1 MVIKTIEEFERIKKS
16 SLLVGKTLGVVSEYL
31 KPGVE
36 TKEIDRL
43 AEEFI
48 RDNGGIPAFKGYS
61 GYPATLC
68 ISVNEQVVHGIPGKY
83 VIKEGDVVSV
93 DCGAVVDGYYGDYAY
108 TFAMGDVA
116 PEVKHLIDVTR
127 ESLYKGIEMAVAGNR
142 TGDIGFAV
150 QLHVERYGFSV
161 VRDLV
166 GHGIGTHLHESPQV
180 PNYGKK
186 GYGSLLQENMLIC
199 IEPMINLGTHQVVQ
213 ARDGWTISTKDKKPS
228 AHFEHM
234 VLVGKEKPQIV
245 STYEFIEKNW
255 KQ

>member
-1 MVIKTIEEFERIKKS
+1 MVIKTIEEFERIKNS
-16 SLLVGKTLGVVSEYL
+16 SLLVGKTLGVVAQFL
-31 KPGVE
+31 KPGIE
-36 TKEIDRL
+36 TKVLDQL

-48 RDNGGIPAFKGYS
+48 RDNGGTPAFKGYS
-61 GYPATLC
+61 GFPSTLC
-68 ISVNEQVVHGIPGKY
+68 ISINEQVVHGIPGNY
-83 VIKEGDVVSV
+83 QIREGDVVSV
-93 DCGAVVDGYYGDYAY
+93 DCGAVIDGYYGDYAY
-108 TFAMGDVA
+108 TFIVGEVSPDVRKLV
-116 PEVKHLIDVTR
+116 EVTK
-127 ESLYKGIEMAVAGNR
+127 ESLYKGIEVAIAGNR

-150 QLHVERYGFSV
+150 QLHVERQGFSV

-180 PNYGKK
+180 PNYGKR
-186 GYGSLLQENMLIC
+186 GYGSLLTENMVIC

-213 ARDGWTISTKDKKPS
+213 SKDGWTISTKDKKVS